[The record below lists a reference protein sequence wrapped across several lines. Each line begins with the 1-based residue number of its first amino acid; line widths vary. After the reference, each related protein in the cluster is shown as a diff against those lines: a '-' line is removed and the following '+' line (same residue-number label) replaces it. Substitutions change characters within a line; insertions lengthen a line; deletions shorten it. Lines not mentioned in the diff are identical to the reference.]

1 MLAGTLMINVMDRL
15 GMDEHMIRL
24 LNNTTLCLG
33 TFKGL
38 WLAPYKVG
46 KR

>member
-1 MLAGTLMINVMDRL
+1 MINALDRL
-15 GMDEHMIRL
+15 EIAEHMIRL

-38 WLAPYKVG
+38 WLAPYRVG
-46 KR
+46 KK